1 MTNDDKT
8 PESGAPRVTGETPVV
23 RAVND
28 VPADVLDELTT
39 AFEQHSIEVPVPPRP
54 EPTAGAG
61 TETVVIDGFDLV
73 SDDELTRASRPPL
86 SNTGQSTRIGEF
98 PAVIDGTLDATIA
111 TTHGD
116 SPVIIEDSALSGP
129 VAVSVD
135 DDSDGVVKGAKRF
148 RLRRIAVRRA
158 EGRRRLRILAWV
170 LGPLGVIGVVLAI
183 LASPLFGVRNVSI
196 EGARYTSKITLAEA
210 EDMVRGK
217 SIFSVD
223 LGAVEEF
230 LRADPWVRD
239 AQVKRRFPSTVF
251 FDIAERKPIAWYLGT
266 DNQARV
272 IDIDGRVITV
282 LNGQPTGYTQ
292 ITGVGPDLPAGGQ
305 ADDVYTAAAQV
316 AASLPPEVAPL
327 MLNMGVAGGTDLL
340 MTLRTGTVVTF
351 GQPTDLRAKM
361 VSLVLV
367 LRRTDPQS
375 LKGIDLSSGDPILAG
390 R

>member
-1 MTNDDKT
+1 MSNDKT
-8 PESGAPRVTGETPVV
+8 PEDGTPRTTGEVPVV
-23 RAVND
+23 RAVSD

-39 AFEQHSIEVPVPPRP
+39 AFEKHSVEVPART
-54 EPTAGAG
+54 EPAVVAGSE
-61 TETVVIDGFDLV
+61 TETVLIDGFDLV
-73 SDDELTRASRPPL
+73 SDDELTRATRPPL
-86 SNTGQSTRIGEF
+86 
-98 PAVIDGTLDATIA
+98 V
-111 TTHGD
+111 
-116 SPVIIEDSALSGP
+116 IEDAELTGP
-129 VAVSVD
+129 VLRPI
-135 DDSDGVVKGAKRF
+135 DDSDGVVKRDRRF
-148 RLRRIAVRRA
+148 RLRRIAVRRE
-158 EGRRRLRILAWV
+158 EGRRRLRIVAWI
-170 LGPLGVIGVVLAI
+170 GIPLVAVGVVLAI
-183 LASPLFGVRNVSI
+183 LASPIFGVRNVSI
-196 EGARYTSKITLAEA
+196 DGVRYAAQATIAEA
-210 EDMVRGK
+210 DDMVRGK

-223 LGAVEEF
+223 LGAVEAF
-230 LRADPWVRD
+230 LTTDPWIRD

-251 FDIAERKPIAWYLGT
+251 FDVSERSPIAWYLGS

-292 ITGVGPDLPAGGQ
+292 ITGIGPDLAAGGQ

-327 MLNMGVAGGTDLL
+327 MLNMGVVGGTDLV
-340 MTLRTGTVVTF
+340 MTLRSGTVVTF
-351 GQPTDLRAKM
+351 GRPTDLRSKM

>member
-1 MTNDDKT
+1 MTDETKPNDDT
-8 PESGAPRVTGETPVV
+8 PRTTGETPVV

-39 AFEQHSIEVPVPPRP
+39 AFEKHALEPRGPVRP
-54 EPTAGAG
+54 ASAGATPVG
-61 TETVVIDGFDLV
+61 GEPETVLIDGFDLV
-73 SDDELTRASRPPL
+73 SDDELTVARRPPL
-86 SNTGQSTRIGEF
+86 
-98 PAVIDGTLDATIA
+98 V
-111 TTHGD
+111 
-116 SPVIIEDSALSGP
+116 IEDSELTGP
-129 VAVSVD
+129 LTRPGDVD
-135 DDSDGVVKGAKRF
+135 LAGDEDGDGVVRGARRF

-158 EGRRRLRILAWV
+158 EGRRRLRFVVWV
-170 LGPLGVIGVVLAI
+170 VSPLLVVGLVLAV
-183 LASPLFGVRNVSI
+183 LASPIFGVRNVSI
-196 EGARYTSKITLAEA
+196 DGARYTSKVTLSKA

-223 LGAVEEF
+223 LGAVEEL

-251 FDIAERKPIAWYLGT
+251 FDIAERKPIAWFLGS

-282 LNGQPTGYTQ
+282 LSGQPTEYTQ
-292 ITGVGPDLPAGGQ
+292 ITGVGPVLPAGGQ
-305 ADDVYTAAAQV
+305 ADDVFTAAAQV

-327 MLNMGVAGGTDLL
+327 MLNMGVSGGTDLL

-351 GQPTDLRAKM
+351 GQPSDLRAKM

-367 LRRTDPQS
+367 LRRTDPKS

>member
-1 MTNDDKT
+1 MTNDET
-8 PESGAPRVTGETPVV
+8 PEDGAPRVTGEVPVV
-23 RAVND
+23 RAISD

-39 AFEQHSIEVPVPPRP
+39 AFEKHSVEVPSRPAPVVVP
-54 EPTAGAG
+54 EGE
-61 TETVVIDGFDLV
+61 TETVLIDGFDLV
-73 SDDELTRASRPPL
+73 SDDELTHARKPPL
-86 SNTGQSTRIGEF
+86 
-98 PAVIDGTLDATIA
+98 V
-111 TTHGD
+111 
-116 SPVIIEDSALSGP
+116 IEDTELTGP
-129 VAVSVD
+129 VLRPT
-135 DDSDGVVKGAKRF
+135 DDSDGVVKRDRRF
-148 RLRRIAVRRA
+148 RLRRIAVRRE
-158 EGRRRLRILAWV
+158 EGRRRLRVLAWV
-170 LGPLGVIGVVLAI
+170 GVPVLAVGI
-183 LASPLFGVRNVSI
+183 VLAVLASPIFGVRNVSI
-196 EGARYTSKITLAEA
+196 DGARYTAQATIAQA
-210 EDMVRGK
+210 DDMVRGK

-223 LGAVEEF
+223 LGAVESF
-230 LRADPWVRD
+230 LKTDPWVRD

-251 FDIAERKPIAWYLGT
+251 FDISERKPIAWYLGS

-327 MLNMGVAGGTDLL
+327 MLNMGVVGGTDLL
-340 MTLRTGTVVTF
+340 MTLRSGAVVTF
-351 GQPTDLRAKM
+351 GRPTDLRSKM